1 MTARMQTWFLLVIGG
16 LGGLLYGIDFGVIA
30 VSMPYI
36 KALKIYTDAEV
47 SWIVGAVMFGG
58 ILASATAGVL
68 CDRLGRKA
76 MIAAAAA
83 LFLVA
88 IPIVCFSG
96 TSLAV
101 MLTGRV
107 LQGMSAGYMA
117 VVMPMYLAECL
128 PADLRGR
135 GTGIFQLFLGIGLV
149 TAAAVGI
156 LIAAIYG
163 AADASAELA
172 AKMAELGPDTVSAN
186 GFAPIANGGVP
197 AAQKAALAS
206 AKSAAV
212 EMVLGS
218 AVASTEVALNM
229 NAGAK
234 VFSNA
239 GGFIESFRVT
249 EESDRD
255 GVWKVTILAKVAK
268 DRLMKDY
275 GAALAQFGNV
285 KFHVE
290 KTGRDDLDALLEEKF
305 TEWKCPL
312 TSNRSEAD
320 YLVWARWEFADETH
334 PMDGRDGTRLTLTIR
349 MLDAATGKEY
359 FAVNNDPRKAVSFIG
374 DQRRRIRN
382 AADLAMKEI
391 HEKIHAKLDAMIG
404 TMTASGRDIRM
415 VFDNYSEAYAD
426 SLEAIRAAAE
436 TIPGCNT
443 ATVKINGT
451 ARMAEIGLRCQTD
464 MDTFRKL
471 MEEAMGQA
479 IPSASMRPDTV
490 SCDANTWG
498 LSW

>member
-1 MTARMQTWFLLVIGG
+1 MR
-16 LGGLLYGIDFGVIA
+16 
-30 VSMPYI
+30 
-36 KALKIYTDAEV
+36 
-47 SWIVGAVMFGG
+47 
-58 ILASATAGVL
+58 
-68 CDRLGRKA
+68 RLQRKA
-76 MIAAAAA
+76 AGTA
-83 LFLVA
+83 L
-88 IPIVCFSG
+88 
-96 TSLAV
+96 
-101 MLTGRV
+101 
-107 LQGMSAGYMA
+107 
-117 VVMPMYLAECL
+117 
-128 PADLRGR
+128 
-135 GTGIFQLFLGIGLV
+135 
-149 TAAAVGI
+149 AVGI
-156 LIAAIYG
+156 LLTGAAHAAPPWLNVAREMAADGESVRPGMADGDGWYIAAISEVVPAEG
-163 AADASAELA
+163 GSEAEAMQRARLVGKRLIAGFVSGEKVGASEESKVEETTSSETTETRESFRQRITVDVDAVLRGAEVVGTVEGDGGRKFLVVVSSSEAADASAALA
-172 AKMAELGPDTVSAN
+172 ARMAELGPDTVSAN
-186 GFAPIANGGVP
+186 GFAPIADGGVP
-197 AAQKAALAS
+197 AARKAALAS

-218 AVASTEVALNM
+218 AIASTEVALNM

-249 EESDRD
+249 EEGDRD
-255 GVWKVTILAKVAK
+255 GVWKVTILAKVAR

-305 TEWKCPL
+305 SEWKCPL
-312 TSNRSEAD
+312 TSDRSAAD

-359 FAVNNDPRKAVSFIG
+359 FAVNNDPRKAASFIG

-404 TMTASGRDIRM
+404 TMAASGRDIRM
-415 VFDNYSEAYAD
+415 VFDNYSEAYAG
-426 SLEAIRAAAE
+426 SLEAIRAAVE
-436 TIPGCNT
+436 TIPGCND
-443 ATVKINGT
+443 ATVKINGA

-479 IPSASMRPDTV
+479 IPSVSMRPDTV

>member
-1 MTARMQTWFLLVIGG
+1 MRRLQR
-16 LGGLLYGIDFGVIA
+16 
-30 VSMPYI
+30 
-36 KALKIYTDAEV
+36 KA
-47 SWIVGAVMFGG
+47 VGAAF
-58 ILASATAGVL
+58 
-68 CDRLGRKA
+68 
-76 MIAAAAA
+76 
-83 LFLVA
+83 
-88 IPIVCFSG
+88 
-96 TSLAV
+96 
-101 MLTGRV
+101 
-107 LQGMSAGYMA
+107 
-117 VVMPMYLAECL
+117 
-128 PADLRGR
+128 
-135 GTGIFQLFLGIGLV
+135 
-149 TAAAVGI
+149 AVGI
-156 LIAAIYG
+156 LLSGAAQAAPAWLDIAREMAVDGETVRPGTADGGGWYIAAISEVVPAEGGSEAEAMQRARLVGKRLIAGFISGEKVGASEESTVEETTSGETTETSESFRQRITVDVDAVLRGAEVVGTIEGDDGRKYLVVVSSSE

-172 AKMAELGPDTVSAN
+172 AKMAELGPDTVTAN
-186 GFAPIANGGVP
+186 GFAPIADGGVP
-197 AAQKAALAS
+197 AAQKTALAS

-249 EESDRD
+249 EEGNRD

-275 GAALAQFGNV
+275 GVALAQFGNV

-436 TIPGCNT
+436 TIPSCNN